1 MMVSNNTINDDYDD
15 MMIAVIAMMIIMAM
29 MLMKIMMDKEDIW
42 LRLKKMVI
50 ISDNYDDNDVHDNNF
65 HSFVKKNHITLLKL
79 HLKRI

>member
-65 HSFVKKNHITLLKL
+65 DSFVKKNHITLLKL